1 MNKKSKILI
10 ILMVLVIGIF
20 NTNKTKTYEQ
30 INPAILN
37 YENAVKLEIN
47 DSYDK
52 TKGKYGEI
60 TYNYTFVRQMDDI
73 ELKLYDDFFYK

>member
-1 MNKKSKILI
+1 
-10 ILMVLVIGIF
+10 MVLVIGIF
-20 NTNKTKTYEQ
+20 NTIKTKTYEQ

-73 ELKLYDDFFYK
+73 ELKLYDDFF

>member
-20 NTNKTKTYEQ
+20 NTIKTKTYEQ

-73 ELKLYDDFFYK
+73 ELKLYDDFF